1 MTDSA
6 LSSSTGTC
14 AVTTGI
20 PLMPQQLPSRVLATF
35 RHDAGDPTASLWEP
49 LPEDEP
55 DASEALRDEDV
66 VSTRRLR

>member
-1 MTDSA
+1 
-6 LSSSTGTC
+6 
-14 AVTTGI
+14 
-20 PLMPQQLPSRVLATF
+20 MPQQLPSRVLATF